1 MRNMHALAI
10 AYHCFMQLGL
20 RKEYFW
26 IEVYC
31 FVCSFYLGTFES
43 PKSLSI
49 EEQ

>member
-1 MRNMHALAI
+1 MRLLLLTIAL
-10 AYHCFMQLGL
+10 CNLGL